1 MKRTIYILF
10 CCLWCA
16 IATFAQSDNILI
28 SNVTP
33 PSPHA
38 QSMLKAGHFPVSGY
52 TGVPDITIPLYT
64 VQLKDF
70 SFPVSLSYNASGI
83 KVNEEATR
91 VGLGWTLNAGG
102 VVTHTVRGRYQDF
115 CEWAYFNDSPD
126 NQLQDIAGIYH
137 IDTYLT
143 QGAGTSLPFALPQG
157 MTHEM
162 LYRALTSDTYASCGG
177 TELAPDVFHY
187 HFLGYSG
194 KFIFSHSG
202 HIVKERE
209 DNVRIT
215 PLTENDAMGHP
226 KLAGWVMT
234 TPDGTEYRFEQT
246 EQTFFTDRPRAESY
260 SSAFYLTRIK
270 TTAGAVVTF
279 GYKTRDFHLASFA
292 NIQDSR
298 MEQYI
303 TTDMAY
309 YKVAYLDRISYPGGS
324 ISFEY
329 ATDRL
334 DYSPEVRLSAVR
346 INDAAGNNLSKW
358 ELIQGYFVSNAN
370 TGFDV
375 PTLDELNRRLPNSA
389 YYNSTWNNKMFTKD
403 WNTKRLKLTGLK
415 HTASNVASPEVY
427 SFSYNEAALP
437 TKLSAARD
445 HWGYYNGAANKSL
458 IPAYCCNSNQKS
470 DSVILEYGG
479 SADREPNPAFA
490 QAFQLRRVTYP
501 TGGTA
506 DFTYESNVYKTN
518 DFEQDPYKKDL
529 MYRVQEV
536 VLSASQQ
543 QGMNNIPFATTSFT
557 ISKNNQPF
565 PLSFK
570 MLTDHT
576 LYSGITELE
585 ISIRRSVDDK
595 SPLWKYNYNSTRL
608 PDPQHT
614 RRDTLLTN
622 YWGNITLPAGTYVLY
637 VGGSLLKQLKSIEAL
652 GKLVTYP
659 DDYIA
664 THPYSTGGGLRVKEI
679 CHREADGKV
688 LHTRKYH
695 YSTNSSF
702 ADYYT
707 SGRLMAYPRYRKDY
721 RSTGI
726 NGFREEGYSVGYSTV
741 YTEDFDKDG
750 NKIGLQEYHYLN
762 TPDKHLCYSWWDD
775 SLPYGT
781 GMKAKDENPQGVG
794 AYKYSENG
802 TLLKEAVYACKNGSY
817 AKKWETVYAYG
828 GLGDGPYIIWGIQK
842 APILA
847 GSRENSSG
855 CYEEDAMKTLVDIYG
870 SYAAGTLNTKVPN
883 GYLYPAIRPMQQM
896 LDKKVETLYEENG
909 QFTLVTIYQ
918 HDPVHFLNT
927 CEIMISNG
935 DTLKRTEYTYPFDRQ
950 TDAAMK
956 RLTDDNR
963 IAVPVEVREKSDG
976 SLKQVSHEYALFGS
990 TPRLSAVRRN
1000 TGTNGKLE
1008 MRMTCHKYDS
1018 YGNPLYVSADG
1029 TGNMVFLWSYQ
1040 GMYPVAKIVNATYE
1054 EVKAALG
1061 TAPESLS
1068 SSSSPDTALID
1079 GLRTKLGKA
1088 HVTTYTYKPQVGL
1101 LTETSPAGTTT
1112 YYGYDNFGRLS
1123 EVWMLEGL
1131 SRKVL
1136 QSYEYNY
1143 VNP

>member
-246 EQTFFTDRPRAESY
+246 EQTFFTDSPRAESY

-270 TTAGAVVTF
+270 TTAEAVVTF

-303 TTDMAY
+303 TADMAY
-309 YKVAYLDRISYPGGS
+309 YKVPYLDRISYPGGS

-334 DYSPEVRLSAVR
+334 DYSSEVRLSAVR

-358 ELIQGYFVSNAN
+358 ELIQGYFVPNAN

-437 TKLSAARD
+437 TKLSEARD

-470 DSVILEYGG
+470 DSVILEHGG
-479 SADREPNPAFA
+479 SADREPTPAFA
-490 QAFQLRRVTYP
+490 QAFQLRWVTYP

-506 DFTYESNVYKTN
+506 EFTYESNVYKTN

-536 VLSASQQ
+536 VLSASQ
-543 QGMNNIPFATTSFT
+543 
-557 ISKNNQPF
+557 
-565 PLSFK
+565 
-570 MLTDHT
+570 
-576 LYSGITELE
+576 
-585 ISIRRSVDDK
+585 R
-595 SPLWKYNYNSTRL
+595 
-608 PDPQHT
+608 
-614 RRDTLLTN
+614 
-622 YWGNITLPAGTYVLY
+622 
-637 VGGSLLKQLKSIEAL
+637 
-652 GKLVTYP
+652 
-659 DDYIA
+659 
-664 THPYSTGGGLRVKEI
+664 
-679 CHREADGKV
+679 
-688 LHTRKYH
+688 
-695 YSTNSSF
+695 
-702 ADYYT
+702 
-707 SGRLMAYPRYRKDY
+707 
-721 RSTGI
+721 
-726 NGFREEGYSVGYSTV
+726 
-741 YTEDFDKDG
+741 
-750 NKIGLQEYHYLN
+750 
-762 TPDKHLCYSWWDD
+762 
-775 SLPYGT
+775 
-781 GMKAKDENPQGVG
+781 
-794 AYKYSENG
+794 
-802 TLLKEAVYACKNGSY
+802 
-817 AKKWETVYAYG
+817 
-828 GLGDGPYIIWGIQK
+828 
-842 APILA
+842 
-847 GSRENSSG
+847 
-855 CYEEDAMKTLVDIYG
+855 
-870 SYAAGTLNTKVPN
+870 
-883 GYLYPAIRPMQQM
+883 
-896 LDKKVETLYEENG
+896 
-909 QFTLVTIYQ
+909 
-918 HDPVHFLNT
+918 
-927 CEIMISNG
+927 
-935 DTLKRTEYTYPFDRQ
+935 
-950 TDAAMK
+950 
-956 RLTDDNR
+956 
-963 IAVPVEVREKSDG
+963 
-976 SLKQVSHEYALFGS
+976 
-990 TPRLSAVRRN
+990 
-1000 TGTNGKLE
+1000 
-1008 MRMTCHKYDS
+1008 HKYDS